1 MTLEDAIVIML
12 KCHSDPEWMNWNGD
26 IWQIA
31 KATLREHEDAALT
44 RVVAELKT
52 AQGEQS

>member
-1 MTLEDAIVIML
+1 ML

-31 KATLREHEDAALT
+31 KATLSEHQDAAVA
-44 RVVAELKT
+44 RAVAELKA
-52 AQGEQS
+52 AQGENAP